1 MVRDSKFWML
11 MAVFQV
17 LFGLAVF
24 AITRDHYM
32 ADANS
37 GQPHAAI
44 LNPDAPAWPNTVS
57 ESSIARLTTSAT
69 GAAGSADPVELS
81 RQADALFASKQYD
94 KAAELYERLLA
105 FNPGTADTHNN
116 LGLTLHYLGR
126 SSEALR
132 RLEEGVEIEPRNQ
145 RIYLTI
151 GYVNSQLGNTEQA
164 RKALTTATEVGTD
177 ESIRQSAINML
188 ENLPQETLP

>member
-1 MVRDSKFWML
+1 MVRDGKFWVL

-32 ADANS
+32 RDADNAR
-37 GQPHAAI
+37 PHATVT
-44 LNPDAPAWPNTVS
+44 NPDVPAWPNVVS
-57 ESSIARLTTSAT
+57 ESSIARLSSSAT
-69 GAAGSADPVELS
+69 GAAVVSDPVEMS
-81 RQADALFASKQYD
+81 RQADAYFANKQYD

-105 FNPGTADTHNN
+105 FSPGTADTHNN
-116 LGLTLHYLGR
+116 LGITLHYLGR

-145 RIYLTI
+145 RIHLTI
-151 GYVNSQLGNTEQA
+151 GYVNSQIGNTEQA
-164 RKALTTATEVGTD
+164 REALRTASEIGSD
-177 ESIRQSAINML
+177 ESIRQSALTML
-188 ENLPQETLP
+188 ENLP

>member
-1 MVRDSKFWML
+1 MMRDSKFWAS

-24 AITRDHYM
+24 AITRDYYM
-32 ADANS
+32 TQAS
-37 GQPHAAI
+37 SPGPHAAME
-44 LNPDAPAWPNTVS
+44 NPDVPAWPNVVTQT
-57 ESSIARLTTSAT
+57 SIARLSSSAPGT
-69 GAAGSADPVELS
+69 PGIQDPAEMS
-81 RQADALFASKQYD
+81 RQADAFFAGRQYE

-105 FNPGTADTHNN
+105 FNPDTADAHNN

-132 RLEEGVEIEPRNQ
+132 RLDEGAALEPGNQ

-151 GYVNSQLGNTEQA
+151 GYVNSQLGNTEKA
-164 RKALTTATEVGTD
+164 RTALTTATQIGTD

-188 ENLPQETLP
+188 ENLP

>member
-1 MVRDSKFWML
+1 MVRDGKFWTL
-11 MAVFQV
+11 MVVFQV

-32 ADANS
+32 AEANS
-37 GQPHAAI
+37 SQPHVAI
-44 LNPDAPAWPNTVS
+44 QNPDVPAWPNVVS
-57 ESSIARLTTSAT
+57 ESSIARLSSSAT
-69 GAAGSADPVELS
+69 GAAVVPDPVEMS
-81 RQADALFASKQYD
+81 RQADAFFANKQYD
-94 KAAELYERLLA
+94 RAAELYERLLA

-132 RLEEGVEIEPRNQ
+132 RLEEGIEIEPRNQ

-151 GYVNSQLGNTEQA
+151 GYVNSQLGNTDKA
-164 RKALTTATEVGTD
+164 RKALTMATEVGSD
-177 ESIRQSAINML
+177 ESIRQSAMTML
-188 ENLPQETLP
+188 ENLP

>member
-1 MVRDSKFWML
+1 MVRNGKFWVL

-32 ADANS
+32 AEPNS
-37 GQPHAAI
+37 SQPHVAI
-44 LNPDAPAWPNTVS
+44 LNPDVPAWPNVVS
-57 ESSIARLTTSAT
+57 ESSIARLSSSAT
-69 GAAGSADPVELS
+69 GAAVISDPVEMS
-81 RQADALFASKQYD
+81 RQADAFFANKQYD

-126 SSEALR
+126 STEALR
-132 RLEEGVEIEPRNQ
+132 RLEEGIEIEPRNQ

-151 GYVNSQLGNTEQA
+151 GYVNSQLGYTENA
-164 RKALTTATEVGTD
+164 RKALTTATEVGSD
-177 ESIRQSAINML
+177 ESIRQSAMAML
-188 ENLPQETLP
+188 ESLP

>member
-1 MVRDSKFWML
+1 MVRDGKFWIL

-24 AITRDHYM
+24 AVTRDHYM
-32 ADANS
+32 AVANS
-37 GQPHAAI
+37 PRPHATRV
-44 LNPDAPAWPNTVS
+44 NPDVPAWPNVVS
-57 ESSIARLTTSAT
+57 ESSIARLSSSAT
-69 GAAGSADPVELS
+69 GAAVTPDPVEMA
-81 RQADALFASKQYD
+81 RQADAFFANKQYD

-105 FNPGTADTHNN
+105 FSPGTADTHNN

-126 SSEALR
+126 SSEALQ

-151 GYVNSQLGNTEQA
+151 GYVNSQLGNTERA
-164 RKALTTATEVGTD
+164 RRALTMATEVGNN
-177 ESIRQSAINML
+177 ESIRQSALTML
-188 ENLPQETLP
+188 ENLP

>member
-37 GQPHAAI
+37 GQPHATI

-151 GYVNSQLGNTEQA
+151 GYVNSQLGNTGQA
-164 RKALTTATEVGTD
+164 RKALTAATEVGTD